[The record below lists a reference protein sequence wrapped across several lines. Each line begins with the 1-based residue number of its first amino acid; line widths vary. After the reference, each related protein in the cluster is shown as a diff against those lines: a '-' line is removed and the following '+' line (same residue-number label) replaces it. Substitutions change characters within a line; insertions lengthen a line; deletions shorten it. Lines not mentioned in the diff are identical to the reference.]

1 MEREKI
7 SRKRRGIAVLTLA
20 ALFFWYLPQIQVSR
34 QIRKEQEEAVE
45 MYVREEKEENK
56 EENEK
61 SEEVQEQEAG
71 STDQNLFR
79 TIDFAGLRSK
89 NREICAW
96 LWIPGCALD
105 VPVAHGQDNAYYLT
119 HDAFCRERIYGSIFA
134 PCDTPEDFS
143 ERHTIL
149 YGHNMRDG
157 TMFGGLKKYREAS
170 WKQEFPYLYLY
181 LPGEAWQCRIWSVEE
196 TDAKSD
202 VYRLGAWSDADWN
215 AWVQERKEN
224 SIIFGSGEE
233 KEVQKIDESEKQ
245 VTLTLVNKSDR
256 KLEYWL
262 HMTIARF
269 ENDVYQTQ
277 NYDDLAIEPGEEK
290 ELSLAKGAYRIIT
303 TQRQIDGGVSCIAS
317 SFVMSEDRV
326 FELRQAPAK
335 IAEKCH
341 EAELSDA
348 TVQQVTAEGKMVGDP
363 VLMTS
368 LYQGQKSILVFADPG
383 KEPTEHLFQEILECK
398 EAYKKQGYRVV
409 IALENTD
416 VLKNETLQR
425 VLNAGLNLVCVT
437 VKNDAYLYQMHEAL
451 HVGDER
457 LPYAVAVNTEGKG
470 LFAFANYNIRT
481 AWTLMEIL
489 DAKG

>member
-7 SRKRRGIAVLTLA
+7 GRKRRGIAVLTLA

-61 SEEVQEQEAG
+61 SEEVQEQEPG
-71 STDQNLFR
+71 STDKNLFR

-233 KEVQKIDESEKQ
+233 KEVQ
-245 VTLTLVNKSDR
+245 
-256 KLEYWL
+256 
-262 HMTIARF
+262 
-269 ENDVYQTQ
+269 
-277 NYDDLAIEPGEEK
+277 
-290 ELSLAKGAYRIIT
+290 
-303 TQRQIDGGVSCIAS
+303 
-317 SFVMSEDRV
+317 
-326 FELRQAPAK
+326 
-335 IAEKCH
+335 
-341 EAELSDA
+341 
-348 TVQQVTAEGKMVGDP
+348 
-363 VLMTS
+363 
-368 LYQGQKSILVFADPG
+368 
-383 KEPTEHLFQEILECK
+383 
-398 EAYKKQGYRVV
+398 
-409 IALENTD
+409 
-416 VLKNETLQR
+416 
-425 VLNAGLNLVCVT
+425 
-437 VKNDAYLYQMHEAL
+437 
-451 HVGDER
+451 
-457 LPYAVAVNTEGKG
+457 
-470 LFAFANYNIRT
+470 
-481 AWTLMEIL
+481 
-489 DAKG
+489 